1 MDLDLRKLRYFVA
14 VAEELH
20 FGQAAERLHIAQPV
34 LSRQIRSLEDELGA
48 EVFDRG
54 RRGTLLTPA
63 GKQLLEDAVPLL
75 ASAQALVRRVKSS
88 AQGTQSLTIGFM
100 PGITVT
106 PAMIAFTAL
115 HPDVN
120 VRLLRTTWEDQVAV
134 LLDGRADVGIV
145 RLPIDRQGL
154 EVHPLFQEPRV
165 VMVPVGHRLADRRSV
180 TVKDLAAEHLLQDP
194 DAVPEW
200 RDVALELQ
208 SGERPEVPVIHQ
220 VEEKLELVAAGA
232 GICVLPLSTANFYTR
247 PDVLPLPVDGL
258 GPNEVALAWVAA
270 RRSPL
275 IRDFAEAAAAI
286 LGPGPHTSD
295 TLAQAHDG
303 ERRPSAD

>member
-20 FGQAAERLHIAQPV
+20 FGRAAERLHIAQPV

-63 GKQLLEDAVPLL
+63 GKQLLADAVPLL

-88 AQGTQSLTIGFM
+88 AQGTPSLIIGFM

-165 VMVPVGHRLADRRSV
+165 VMFPIGHRLADRRSV

-194 DAVPEW
+194 NAVPEW

-247 PDVLPLPVDGL
+247 PDVIPLPVDDL

-275 IRDFAEAAAAI
+275 IRDFAEAAA
-286 LGPGPHTSD
+286 D
-295 TLAQAHDG
+295 TLAQAHGG
-303 ERRPSAD
+303 ERKPSAD

>member
-20 FGQAAERLHIAQPV
+20 FGRAAERLHIAQPV

-120 VRLLRTTWEDQVAV
+120 VRLLRTTWEDQVGV

-165 VMVPVGHRLADRRSV
+165 VMVPIGHRLADRRSV

-194 DAVPEW
+194 NAVPEW

-232 GICVLPLSTANFYTR
+232 GVCVLPLSTANFYTR
-247 PDVLPLPVDGL
+247 PDVIPLPVDDL

-275 IRDFAEAAAAI
+275 IRDFAEAAA
-286 LGPGPHTSD
+286 D

-303 ERRPSAD
+303 EGKP

>member
-20 FGQAAERLHIAQPV
+20 FGRAAERLHIAQPV
-34 LSRQIRSLEDELGA
+34 LSRQIRSLEEELGA

-54 RRGTLLTPA
+54 RRGTALTPA

-75 ASAQALVRRVKSS
+75 ASAQALVGRVK
-88 AQGTQSLTIGFM
+88 AAARGTRSLTIGFM

-106 PAMIAFTAL
+106 PAMIAFTAQ
-115 HPDVN
+115 HPGVQ
-120 VRLLRTTWEDQVAV
+120 VRLLRTTWDDQVDV

-154 EVHPLFQEPRV
+154 DVRPLFQERRV
-165 VMVPVGHRLADRRSV
+165 VMLPVGHRLAGRGSV

-200 RDVALELQ
+200 RDVALELRA
-208 SGERPEVPVIHQ
+208 GRRPDVPVIHQ

-247 PDVLPLPVDGL
+247 PDVIPLRVDGI

-275 IRDFAEAAAAI
+275 IRDFALAAA
-286 LGPGPHTSD
+286 D
-295 TLAQAHDG
+295 TLAASHAED
-303 ERRPSAD
+303 PSTP